1 LFFDG
6 VGESGDGTVEWWPG
20 LFGLVGLSGFLGFT
34 DFVRLVRLVGLVGC
48 VALVGLVGC
57 VALIAPD
64 HGIGGEEGLLLGD
77 DEPRKEVGE
86 EILVIDR
93 ERGHRFRDVW
103 AKVGYRER
111 SRQRG
116 DTWINLSESSF
127 FFRGKMGIEKASPLE
142 KRFAPNLVALCLV
155 GFVCA
160 KNWGSCGDDGTL
172 PKCIQS
178 TYVGKVLTTHRRSYQ
193 IQVLLIF
200 GF

>member
-1 LFFDG
+1 MFFDG

-34 DFVRLVRLVGLVGC
+34 DFVRLVR
-48 VALVGLVGC
+48 LVGLVGC

-127 FFRGKMGIEKASPLE
+127 FFREG
-142 KRFAPNLVALCLV
+142 
-155 GFVCA
+155 
-160 KNWGSCGDDGTL
+160 
-172 PKCIQS
+172 
-178 TYVGKVLTTHRRSYQ
+178 LTS
-193 IQVLLIF
+193 
-200 GF
+200 